1 MGLPRPPVQRRFHIG
16 AANNRSHVG
25 SATMGGM
32 YRLLA
37 LDLDGTLLR
46 SDGQVDA
53 RDVAAIRDL
62 AAAGVTVTIVTGRL
76 HSGAV
81 SAAQATG
88 IRGAIGCAEGSHIVD
103 VASRRWLAHHPMSAE
118 LTATLRD
125 VFASNRL
132 ASFVFEA
139 DGIHYDEA
147 GEPFARYV
155 RTWSPNLAL
164 VEEVLDAR
172 VWANDPIA
180 AIAVGPDAAVLSAQR
195 ALRDRGDVFSVAFPV
210 AASPGTHAIL
220 TRSAGPTK
228 GTALEVLCREAN
240 CTVADAVA
248 VGDWL
253 NDVPMFEVAGRSF
266 AMGSAPPPVRRA
278 ATDQLTSAAGAGG
291 GIAEAIARAW
301 G

>member
-1 MGLPRPPVQRRFHIG
+1 
-16 AANNRSHVG
+16 
-25 SATMGGM
+25 M

-46 SDGQVDA
+46 SDGQVDD
-53 RDVAAIRDL
+53 RDVAAIREL
-62 AAAGVTVTIVTGRL
+62 RTAGVTVTIVTGRL
-76 HSGAV
+76 HSGAI
-81 SAAQATG
+81 SAAEATG
-88 IRGAIGCAEGSHIVD
+88 ICGAIGCAEGSHIVD
-103 VASRRWLAHHPMSAE
+103 LASRRWLAHHPMSAE
-118 LTATLRD
+118 LTTALRD
-125 VFASNRL
+125 VFAVNQL

-139 DGIHYDEA
+139 DGIHYDEV
-147 GEPFARYV
+147 GERFARYI

-180 AIAVGPDAAVLSAQR
+180 AIAVGAEAAVHAAQR
-195 ALRDRGDVFSVAFPV
+195 ILRDRGDVFSVAFPV
-210 AASPGTHAIL
+210 AVYPGIHAIL

-248 VGDWL
+248 IGDWF
-253 NDVPMFEVAGRSF
+253 NDIPMFEVAARSF
-266 AMGSAPPPVRRA
+266 AMGSAPAAVRA
-278 ATDQLTSAAGAGG
+278 KATDQLDSEAGAGG

>member
-1 MGLPRPPVQRRFHIG
+1 MGR
-16 AANNRSHVG
+16 
-25 SATMGGM
+25 M

-46 SDGQVDA
+46 RDGQVDG
-53 RDVAAIRDL
+53 RDVAAIREL
-62 AAAGVTVTIVTGRL
+62 RAAGVTITIVTGRL

-88 IRGAIGCAEGSHIVD
+88 ICGAIGCADGSHIVD
-103 VASRRWLAHHPMSAE
+103 VASRRWLAHHPM
-118 LTATLRD
+118 TADITAALRD
-125 VFASNRL
+125 VFAANRL

-147 GEPFARYV
+147 GERFARYV

-172 VWANDPIA
+172 VWANAPIA
-180 AIAVGPDAAVLSAQR
+180 AIAVGTEAAVQATQR
-195 ALRDRGDVFSVAFPV
+195 ALHDHGKVFSVAFPV
-210 AASPGTHAIL
+210 MAYPGIWAIL
-220 TRSAGPTK
+220 TRTAGPTK
-228 GTALEVLCREAN
+228 GTALDVLCRQAN
-240 CTVADAVA
+240 CTVADAV
-248 VGDWL
+248 VIGDWF
-253 NDVPMFEVAGRSF
+253 NDVPMFEIAGRSF
-266 AMGSAPPPVRRA
+266 AMGSAPAGVRA
-278 ATDQLTSAAGAGG
+278 KATDQLESEVGSGG